1 LYFNTKI
8 YTHAQRGET
17 MAVIVKY
24 VVVRNGVEKMT
35 FTSKKE
41 ADAYDKELDI
51 AEELF
56 ELMQHAEL
64 VIDESALNE
73 LALFLAR
80 QREAA
85 IRVLKGVRS
94 KQPSEAVKVAKAQ
107 TSPPETP
114 PHASDDTAPPTK
126 VAKKGKSKSVA

>member
-1 LYFNTKI
+1 
-8 YTHAQRGET
+8 

-24 VVVRNGVEKMT
+24 VVVRNGDEKMT

-64 VIDESALNE
+64 NIDKSALDE

-80 QREAA
+80 HREEA
-85 IRVLKGVRS
+85 IRVLKGVRP
-94 KQPSEAVKVAKAQ
+94 KQDAEAVKAAKEEP
-107 TSPPETP
+107 SPSETP
-114 PHASDDTAPPTK
+114 PRASDDAASPAK
-126 VAKKGKSKSVA
+126 VAKKGRSKSVT

>member
-1 LYFNTKI
+1 
-8 YTHAQRGET
+8 

-51 AEELF
+51 AEVLF
-56 ELMQHAEL
+56 ELMQSAEL
-64 VIDESALNE
+64 DIEETTLDD

-80 QREAA
+80 QREDA
-85 IRVLKGVRS
+85 IRVLKGGRLKPVDVV
-94 KQPSEAVKVAKAQ
+94 KAVKEKPAPVEESA
-107 TSPPETP
+107 ETP
-114 PHASDDTAPPTK
+114 VESSPPPTK
-126 VAKKGKSKSVA
+126 TTRKGRGKNAA

>member
-1 LYFNTKI
+1 
-8 YTHAQRGET
+8 

-64 VIDESALNE
+64 VIEENALNE

-85 IRVLKGVRS
+85 IRVLKGVRP
-94 KQPSEAVKVAKAQ
+94 KQPSEAVKAEKAQ
-107 TSPPETP
+107 ASPPETP
-114 PHASDDTAPPTK
+114 PHVSDDAAPPTK
-126 VAKKGKSKSVA
+126 MAKKGRSKSVA

>member
-1 LYFNTKI
+1 
-8 YTHAQRGET
+8 

-24 VVVRNGVEKMT
+24 VVVRNEVEKMT

-64 VIDESALNE
+64 AIDESALND

-80 QREAA
+80 QRDAV

-94 KQPSEAVKVAKAQ
+94 KHLNEPVKAAKAQ
-107 TSPPETP
+107 ASPPETP
-114 PHASDDTAPPTK
+114 PHASDDAAPPTK
-126 VAKKGKSKSVA
+126 VSKKGRPKSVA

>member
-1 LYFNTKI
+1 
-8 YTHAQRGET
+8 

-51 AEELF
+51 AEVLF
-56 ELMQHAEL
+56 ELMQSAEL
-64 VIDESALNE
+64 DIDETALDD

-80 QREAA
+80 QREDA
-85 IRVLKGVRS
+85 IRVLKGGRL
-94 KQPSEAVKVAKAQ
+94 KQVEVAKVVKEKPAPVEEPAP
-107 TSPPETP
+107 TPSDSP
-114 PHASDDTAPPTK
+114 AP
-126 VAKKGKSKSVA
+126 AKTTRIGRGKNAV

>member
-1 LYFNTKI
+1 
-8 YTHAQRGET
+8 

-56 ELMQHAEL
+56 DLMQHAEL
-64 VIDESALNE
+64 VIDESALND

-80 QREAA
+80 QREEV
-85 IRVLKGVRS
+85 IRVLKGVRP
-94 KQPSEAVKVAKAQ
+94 KQDAEAVKVAKKEP
-107 TSPPETP
+107 SPPETP
-114 PHASDDTAPPTK
+114 PNASDDAAPSAK
-126 VAKKGKSKSVA
+126 VAKKGKPKSVA

>member
-1 LYFNTKI
+1 
-8 YTHAQRGET
+8 

-24 VVVRNGVEKMT
+24 VVVRNEVEKMT

-64 VIDESALNE
+64 AIDESTLNE

-85 IRVLKGVRS
+85 FRVLKGVRS
-94 KQPSEAVKVAKAQ
+94 KQSSEAVKVAKTQA
-107 TSPPETP
+107 SPPEP
-114 PHASDDTAPPTK
+114 LPHVSDDAAPPTK
-126 VAKKGKSKSVA
+126 VAKKGRSKSVA